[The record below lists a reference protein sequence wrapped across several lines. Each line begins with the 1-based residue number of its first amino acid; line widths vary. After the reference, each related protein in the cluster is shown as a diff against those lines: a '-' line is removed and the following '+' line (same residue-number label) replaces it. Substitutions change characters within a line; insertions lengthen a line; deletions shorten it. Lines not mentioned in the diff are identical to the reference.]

1 MTNLQFKMNY
11 MNKKSQRSRFT
22 LRSITDDFFTL
33 NEYPIPKNEID
44 KFEEKILTTYGV
56 LTVDGLKTMFKGI
69 DTRNKIFYDLGCGGG
84 RAVII
89 SYINHGFK
97 KAVGVELS
105 ESRLKCANSYLKKL
119 NDSNLN
125 IRFYENDILN
135 VDFSETDII
144 YVSNLCFPKS
154 LNKKLGEKIDKLIK
168 SGAILFVSTPIN
180 ITKAHRVETIINVKQ
195 SWSGNSLIY
204 KYTIL

>member
-1 MTNLQFKMNY
+1 MTNVYFNMNN

-22 LRSITDDFFTL
+22 PKNITDSFFTL
-33 NEYPIPKNEID
+33 NEYSIPKKEID
-44 KFEEKILTTYGV
+44 KFEEKVLTTYGV

-69 DTRNKIFYDLGCGGG
+69 DTRDKIFYDLGCGGG

-89 SYINHGFK
+89 SYINHDFK

-105 ESRLKCANSYLKKL
+105 ESRLKCAKSYLKKL

-125 IRFYENDILN
+125 IHFYENDIFN
-135 VDFSETDII
+135 VDFSEADII
-144 YVSNLCFPKS
+144 YVSNLCFPPS
-154 LNKKLGEKIDKLIK
+154 LNQKLGEKIDKLIK
-168 SGAILFVSTPIN
+168 PGAILFTSTPIN
-180 ITKAHRVETIINVKQ
+180 ITKNHTKEQIRNVKQ
-195 SWSGNSLIY
+195 SWSLNSLIY